1 VSTNKADIQQ
11 IQKYLK
17 GELDAKA
24 MHALEKQ
31 AQSDPFLMDA
41 IEGYQNTATD
51 QQANFEDIKARFGSR
66 IEQDTKRIIPLWRYL
81 TIAASVLLIISFGIL
96 WLKPKHAESP
106 VALAIAPAQAD
117 QKNQTA
123 SSGDL
128 QKADKVAQPTA
139 ASVIQTNHITGIVTD
154 PTGHTLAGVKVK
166 LKGTKLTAKTDS
178 NGVFSIAS
186 IPVKGT
192 LSIANTGYY
201 TKQVRLK
208 GSDSLKVILNESA
221 NELASVSVTA
231 FVDDD
236 KPAHKTHPSIG
247 WRAFRDYLQKN
258 AVMPN
263 GETGLVKLAFTV
275 SANGIINGIRVIRG
289 NNEEMNQRAI
299 DLVLNGPVW
308 KSVSDVKE
316 MRLKIQFRKPKD
328 S

>member
-1 VSTNKADIQQ
+1 MSTNKADIQQ
-11 IQKYLK
+11 IQKYLN

-41 IEGYQNTATD
+41 IEGYQNTGAS
-51 QQANFEDIKARFGSR
+51 QQANFADIKARLAGR
-66 IEQDTKRIIPLWRYL
+66 MEQPQKRPVLLWRSL
-81 TIAASVLLIISFGIL
+81 TIAASVIIVLGIGLLWFKPRQVAVQPAPVVMV
-96 WLKPKHAESP
+96 LKKDSTDVSKKPAALTGEQHTTNNL
-106 VALAIAPAQAD
+106 ALAN
-117 QKNQTA
+117 NQ
-123 SSGDL
+123 
-128 QKADKVAQPTA
+128 
-139 ASVIQTNHITGIVTD
+139 INGIITD
-154 PTGHTLAGVKVK
+154 PTGHPLAGVKVK
-166 LKGTKLTAKTDS
+166 LKGTKLSTQTDT
-178 NGVFSIAS
+178 NGRFNIAAS
-186 IPVKGT
+186 PVKGI
-192 LSIANTGYY
+192 LNIASNGYY
-201 TKQVRLK
+201 TKRVHLK
-208 GSDSLKVILNESA
+208 GGNGLKVILNESA

-231 FVDDD
+231 YVDAD

-275 SANGIINGIRVIRG
+275 STGGIINGIRVIRG
-289 NNEEMNQRAI
+289 DNEEMNQRAI

-308 KSVSDVKE
+308 KSVNEAKE